1 MGDTIKLVI
10 NKKIKN
16 MIKSEELKKYLDF
29 AYSAYQENNITNQA
43 YRQKGKVPY
52 IMHPLW
58 CASMLI
64 ADTQI
69 PYEQR
74 ELGFKALI
82 LHDVLEDT
90 SLKLPEWV
98 EPEVKDVV
106 KELTFES
113 LEQAKKEYAGKSVFI
128 KLLLL
133 YDKLSSMYEN
143 HVGID
148 DDLVRAEKKRKDWKK
163 FTNKGIEEVEKEY
176 GNIRIVQIGKAIV
189 ENTNW

>member
-1 MGDTIKLVI
+1 
-10 NKKIKN
+10 

-29 AYSAYQENNITNQA
+29 AYSAYQENNISGQD
-43 YRQKGKVPY
+43 YRQAGKVPY

-58 CASMLI
+58 CASLLI
-64 ADTQI
+64 SDTQI

-90 SLKLPEWV
+90 SLQLPDWV
-98 EPEVKDVV
+98 DQEVKDVV
-106 KELTFES
+106 KELTFEN
-113 LEQAKKEYAGKSVFI
+113 LEQVLKEYDNKSPFI

-143 HVGID
+143 HVGIND
-148 DDLVRAEKKRKDWKK
+148 DSEEKKQRKRKLWKE
-163 FTNKGIEEVEKEY
+163 FTIKGIEEAEKEY
-176 GNIRIVQIGKAIV
+176 GNIRIVQVGKAIIK
-189 ENTNW
+189 NTNW

>member
-1 MGDTIKLVI
+1 
-10 NKKIKN
+10 
-16 MIKSEELKKYLDF
+16 MIKSKELKRYLDF
-29 AYSAYQENNITNQA
+29 AYSAYQENNITGQE

-58 CASMLI
+58 CASLLI

-98 EPEVKDVV
+98 EPEVKEIVQ
-106 KELTFES
+106 KLTFKS
-113 LEQAKKEYAGKSVFI
+113 WEQAKREISKSPTFI
-128 KLLLL
+128 KLLYLF
-133 YDKLSSMYEN
+133 DALSNMYEN
-143 HVGID
+143 HVSEPK
-148 DDLVRAEKKRKDWKK
+148 RAEWKK
-163 FTNKGIEEVEKEY
+163 LTAGILKGVEQEY
-176 GNIRIVQIGKAIV
+176 GNIRIVQIGKAIA

>member
-1 MGDTIKLVI
+1 
-10 NKKIKN
+10 

-29 AYSAYQENNITNQA
+29 AYSAYQENNITNKT
-43 YRQKGKVPY
+43 YRQKGNVPY

-90 SLKLPEWV
+90 SLELPEWV
-98 EPEVKDVV
+98 ESEVKDVV
-106 KELTFES
+106 NELTFES
-113 LEQAKKEYAGKSVFI
+113 FEQAKKEYAGKSTFI

-133 YDKLSSMYEN
+133 YDELSSMYEN
-143 HVGID
+143 HVGIN
-148 DDLVRAEKKRKDWKK
+148 DDLDKAEKKRKDWKE
-163 FTNKGIEEVEKEY
+163 FTIKGIKEVEKEY
-176 GNIRIVQIGKAIV
+176 GNIRIVQVGKAIIK
-189 ENTNW
+189 NTNW